1 MATYNN
7 IKKIKIGDNT
17 FNLYDSG
24 NSGGTITSVKT
35 TAGTHTAID
44 VSSGAVSFNV
54 PTKTSHLTN
63 DSGFITASHT
73 STYSL
78 PLAASGTR
86 GGVKIGYSESGTNY
100 AVKLSSEKMYVTVPW
115 TDTKVTTAALI
126 SGTTYYPI
134 LATGTG
140 TATRQIDSTFG
151 GLKYVSTAG
160 TTSTIGTAML
170 QLGNATTYNTANN
183 EEGVLRL
190 YSSYNGYIDIKASIS
205 IDSNTTIYLPSY
217 ASTMYLAGTNT
228 GQAVGSSSVPVYV
241 NGFQTIQAVDS
252 IAIGL
257 IEKPFMRVTGST
269 TNVNLSS
276 GVITQIPLY
285 TVEFQSEYS
294 GISLDTT
301 KHTILLEPG
310 YYRVSGSIYFASGT
324 NYSVTN
330 GVYIRMGSTDV
341 AFASAKE
348 VAAAYIYGSYSINA
362 STIVKVIDNCY
373 LWLGARSSTTA
384 TVDSDNTATFLAV
397 DKIGSIY

>member
-35 TAGTHTAID
+35 TAGTHSAID
-44 VSSGAVSFNV
+44 VSNGAVSFNV

-126 SGTTYYPI
+126 SGYPI

-140 TATRQIDSTFG
+140 TATRQIDSTLG
-151 GLKYVSTAG
+151 GLKYRSFAGSTSG
-160 TTSTIGTAML
+160 IGMAELT
-170 QLGNATTYNTANN
+170 LGNQIASGTANN
-183 EEGVLRL
+183 ERGLLRL
-190 YSSYNGYIDIKASIS
+190 YGTTAYYCSI
-205 IDSNTTIYLPSY
+205 TIENEQPTANRTIFLPSY
-217 ASTMYLAGTNT
+217 AGNMYLTCTNT
-228 GQAVGSSSVPVYV
+228 TDAVGNTSVPVYV
-241 NGFQTIQAVDS
+241 NQVGQIQAVDS

-257 IEKPFMRVTGST
+257 VERPFMRATGST
-269 TNVNLSS
+269 TNVSLSS

-324 NYSVTN
+324 NYSVIN
-330 GVYIRMGSTDV
+330 GVYIRMDSTDV

-348 VAAAYIYGSYSINA
+348 VAAAYIYGGYSINA